1 MNEPAFDQLLRRLVE
16 ADVEFVLIGGLAV
29 NAWGVVRGTKD
40 VDIVVDADPANLK
53 AVAEV
58 AVAAGGHVQ
67 RGEALLGTPF
77 SIAAELASGDQTAID
92 TDLGRLD
99 VVQGLEGVPSYE
111 KLREGASEAEVL
123 GIKVAVCSREDLHA
137 MKRAAGRPRDLVDLE
152 DLEAASDEGSE

>member
-1 MNEPAFDQLLRRLVE
+1 MSQPAFDQLLRRLVE
-16 ADVEFVLIGGLAV
+16 ADVKFVLIGGLAV

-58 AVAAGGHVQ
+58 AVTAGGQVQ
-67 RGEALLGTPF
+67 RGEALLGTPV
-77 SIAAELASGDQTAID
+77 SIAAELASSEQVAIE

-99 VVQGLEGVPSYE
+99 VVQGLDGVPSYE
-111 KLREGASEAEVL
+111 ELHQGASEAEVL
-123 GIKVAVCSREDLHA
+123 GVKVAVCSREDLRA

-152 DLEAASDEGSE
+152 DLEAASSDSSD